1 MIKLFR
7 YVVVISTILMVVY
20 WLLPFVDHLWLK
32 EEELNL
38 AGYDG
43 WGASIPN
50 NPIIYWGLFTI
61 WLTISVSLFFLV
73 PIARSA
79 FVAMQVITLT
89 ASFFW
94 GFMVLPPISAT
105 VGNIVAVSDGVLLA
119 MLFLTSVGKE
129 FEKST

>member
-7 YVVVISTILMVVY
+7 YIVVISTILMVVY
-20 WLLPFVDHLWLK
+20 WMLPFVDYLWLTG
-32 EEELNL
+32 EELKL
-38 AGYDG
+38 ARYDG

-50 NPIIYWGLFTI
+50 HPLIYWGVFTI
-61 WLTISVSLFFLV
+61 WLAISVGLFFLV
-73 PIARSA
+73 PIARPA
-79 FVAMQVITLT
+79 FLIMQVATIV
-89 ASFFW
+89 ASLFW
-94 GFMVLPPISAT
+94 GFMVLPTVSAT